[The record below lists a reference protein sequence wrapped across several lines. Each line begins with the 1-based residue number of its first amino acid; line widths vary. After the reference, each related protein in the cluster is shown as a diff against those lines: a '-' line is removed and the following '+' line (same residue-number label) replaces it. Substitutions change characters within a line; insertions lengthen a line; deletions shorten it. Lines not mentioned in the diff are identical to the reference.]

1 MIWRYISHKLAISE
15 NMLERFVVRLYCEL
29 TTVEKML
36 EFLYSKYNSLSS
48 CDYFFSVVARVK
60 NSACFFKLLPYRRW
74 KDWLC
79 SEGKSDCCSTNWM
92 GGIIA

>member
-48 CDYFFSVVARVK
+48 CDYFFF
-60 NSACFFKLLPYRRW
+60 CG
-74 KDWLC
+74 
-79 SEGKSDCCSTNWM
+79 GKSQKLCLFLQAFALSKM
-92 GGIIA
+92 ERLAVF